1 MARLRESD
9 VLRPSLIDRLTVDGR
24 SDARIGI
31 QELRDAIRR
40 DLEWLLNARRLLEV
54 AAEDYAEASRS
65 ILAFGLPDLSPYS
78 RANGGDRDRICT
90 LIADAIRTFEPRL
103 AKNSIQV
110 EHVPSDEVDDF
121 DLRFRISAVIHVDP
135 VREAISFDTS
145 MDFNNGMVV
154 VQDSTDA

>member
-1 MARLRESD
+1 MARLRESE
-9 VLRPSLIDRLTVDGR
+9 VLRPSLIDRLTVEGR
-24 SDARIGI
+24 EDARIGV

-54 AAEDYAEASRS
+54 PVDDYAEASRS

-78 RANGGDRDRICT
+78 RADGGDRDRICA

-103 AKNSIQV
+103 AKGSVVV
-110 EHVPSDEVDDF
+110 EHVPTDELDDF
-121 DLRFRISAVIHVDP
+121 DLRFRITAVIHVDP

-145 MDFNNGMVV
+145 MDFNSGMVSV
-154 VQDSTDA
+154 EDATDA